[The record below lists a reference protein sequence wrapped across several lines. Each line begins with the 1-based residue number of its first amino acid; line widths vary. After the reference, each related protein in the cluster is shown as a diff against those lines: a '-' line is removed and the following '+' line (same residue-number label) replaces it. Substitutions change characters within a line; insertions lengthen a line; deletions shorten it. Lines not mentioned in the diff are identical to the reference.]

1 MKKIKSSNIN
11 RKLQKIRV
19 LDNSYDYKRILLLY
33 GIYGLKANESIR
45 LKEIQ
50 IEAIR
55 KTIKKIIKKSGLL
68 WILVKANKSITQ
80 KPAQVR
86 MGKGKGAHS
95 YLVAVVKK
103 GTILCELGGNNL
115 MKKTALK
122 ALQIAAQKIPIKTQI
137 CIYKN

>member
-1 MKKIKSSNIN
+1 MKKIKVNKIN
-11 RKLQKIRV
+11 KKLQKIRV
-19 LDNSYDYKRILLLY
+19 YPDNYDYKRILLLY
-33 GIYGLKANESIR
+33 GFYGLQASQATR
-45 LKEIQ
+45 LKAIQ
-50 IEAIR
+50 IESLK

-68 WILVKANKSITQ
+68 WILVKANRSITQ

-95 YLVAVVKK
+95 YFVAVVKK

-115 MKKTALK
+115 IKKIALK
-122 ALQIAAQKIPIKTQI
+122 ALHLAAQKLPIKTKV